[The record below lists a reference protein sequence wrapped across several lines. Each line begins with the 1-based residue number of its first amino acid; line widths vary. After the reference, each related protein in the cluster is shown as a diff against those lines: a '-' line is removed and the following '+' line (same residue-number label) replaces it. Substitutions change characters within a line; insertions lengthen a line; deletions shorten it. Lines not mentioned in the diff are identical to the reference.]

1 MFISLLPENADFSHP
16 RCTAHAGSLAGTPSF
31 VLDNGIFS
39 LSILPE
45 YGGRLCSLFYRPL
58 NLELLATGMVHGPQ
72 NSLKVRGGWC
82 SAFPSLLPEGELISH
97 GDWQG
102 EIVENTPERVAV
114 RLWCYVDRVS
124 HLLEGN
130 VRVTPGTIAVE
141 RFVRLQ
147 AGEPAV
153 VVEDVLTNRNIW
165 PLPTTWSA
173 VLSLR
178 AHPGD
183 RVIVPVDTVEV
194 QRGVGPDGNELDF
207 GLVMTTPF
215 QAFARDL
222 QEGWLGLRPA
232 GSPIDIRVTFPRELL
247 PHAVIS
253 AQRNDIHPEE
263 DTFRLQPMATRKP
276 IAEDLRDGALAL
288 LPKKPLRI
296 PIRLEVGT
304 NLITAGEWSRPGL
317 QLADLIAEQQIPS
330 GRLAVWRVGR
340 HAVALKTHR
349 HLVLLMPESDAGCL
363 LPPQDVPDADMLLYA
378 ESPSGDEL
386 RGLAQRSSARFLGPA
401 LLRQRLL
408 AEGAGEERAL
418 SFSPG
423 VRFDVPGLG
432 VLATPARNEA
442 SSDCLGYL
450 LQSEHLTIYHTG
462 PTQFLGEFGPIGV
475 QFHPQLVF
483 LPLDA
488 GITMSDAVQAAKIL
502 QPRVVV
508 PLGSDEQ
515 DREFAKRCRAQHL
528 AFAVEPL
535 SAGEGRLFDGWHL
548 RGLQGQESV

>member
-1 MFISLLPENADFSHP
+1 MFISLLPENTDFVQP
-16 RCTAHAGSLAGTPSF
+16 RCSAHASSLAGTPSF

-58 NLELLATGMVHGPQ
+58 NLELLATGMTSGPQ
-72 NSLKVRGGWC
+72 NTLKVRGGWC
-82 SAFPSLLPEGELISH
+82 AAFPSLLPEGEQISH
-97 GDWQG
+97 VDWEG
-102 EIVENTPERVAV
+102 EIAENTPERVAV
-114 RLWCYVDRVS
+114 RLWCLVDRVS
-124 HLLEGN
+124 HILEGK
-130 VRVTPGTIAVE
+130 VRVTPGTIVVE
-141 RFVRLQ
+141 RFVRLN

-165 PLPTTWSA
+165 PLPTTWSS
-173 VLSLR
+173 VISLR
-178 AHPGD
+178 ARPGD

-194 QRGVGPDGNELDF
+194 QRGVGPSGNELDF

-222 QEGWLGLRPA
+222 QENWLGFRPA
-232 GSPIDIRVTFPRELL
+232 GAPVDVRITFPRDLL
-247 PHAVIS
+247 PHAAIT
-253 AQRNDIHPEE
+253 AQRNDNHPE
-263 DTFRLQPMATRKP
+263 DDSFRLQPMATRKP
-276 IAEDLRDGALAL
+276 IADDLREGALP
-288 LPKKPLRI
+288 LPPKQPLRL

-317 QLADLIAEQQIPS
+317 QLADIITEQRVPS
-330 GRLAVWRVGR
+330 GRIAVWRAGARAIVM
-340 HAVALKTHR
+340 KTHR
-349 HLVLLMPESDAGCL
+349 HLVLLLPESGEGSL
-363 LPPQDVPDADMLLYA
+363 LPPEDLPDANMLLYA
-378 ESPSGDEL
+378 ESPSGNEL
-386 RGLAQRSSARFLGPA
+386 RSLSQRSSARFLGPP
-401 LLRQRLL
+401 LLRQQLL

-442 SSDCLGYL
+442 SSDFLGYL
-450 LQSEHLTIYHTG
+450 LQIEHLSVYHTG
-462 PTQFLGEFGPIGV
+462 PTQFLGEFGPIGE

-483 LPLDA
+483 LPLGAD
-488 GITMSDAVQAAKIL
+488 ITMADAVQAAKIL

-508 PLGSDEQ
+508 PLGTVEE

-528 AFAVEPL
+528 AFAVETL
-535 SAGEGRLFDGWHL
+535 AAGEGRIFDGWHL
-548 RGLQGQESV
+548 REFEGQ